1 MMKWFNGLSITQKMI
16 ALVGCLLALTLVVSA
31 YSITKMKRVAV
42 EIEAIAHDNLPLAK
56 LMTDMTVHQL
66 EGAIT
71 LERVFR
77 AAGIESSQGKQQ
89 QNQYQAQLIELVNK
103 FKQEFNQARQL
114 LESSIEHAVSPSI
127 RSYLTNLEQ
136 DFDSLG
142 REHEE
147 FEGKLNN
154 LLNEL
159 RSGRDVKLLA
169 ADADQIEQL
178 QISLDQH
185 LIDVL
190 LKIEQATEQSVLV
203 TEQEEREALWG
214 MIYLSAFAILFGL
227 ILGFAF
233 SKQIV
238 MAIDRARKLANDM
251 AEGNFSKR
259 AKVTTGDEI
268 GQLIISMNTM
278 AQSLSH
284 IVGEVIDRANTI
296 ASTVIQLASSAESN
310 KQSVQKQQANTE
322 QITSAMAQMAI
333 TITEVASSAEESS
346 AATARAQENAR
357 YSCDVLGKTESVSGQ
372 LVANAQQSQQM
383 IVELEAST
391 RQIESFVLVVES
403 ISEQTNLLALNAA
416 IEAARAGEQGRGFAV
431 VADEVRALAS
441 RSQQATHE
449 IKGLIQTL
457 VERAQSATKMIDSS
471 DRQIEESFSSITA
484 AKKQLDSINLAL
496 LELTSANTQ
505 VAAASEEQSV
515 AADEISHNM
524 TDIRDAGET
533 IMLSAQETAQ
543 ASEDLAQQAQGLK
556 LLMGRFVIS

>member
-1 MMKWFNGLSITQKMI
+1 MKWFNNLSITQKMI
-16 ALVGCLLALTLVVSA
+16 ALVGCLLALTLMVST

-89 QNQYQAQLIELVNK
+89 QNQYQAQLMELVNK
-103 FKQEFNQARQL
+103 FKQEFNQSRQL
-114 LESSIEHAVSPSI
+114 LESSIEHTISPSI
-127 RSYLTNLEQ
+127 RSYLANLEQ
-136 DFDSLG
+136 DLDSLG

-147 FEGKLNN
+147 FERKLNE

-159 RSGRDVKLLA
+159 RSGREVKLLV
-169 ADADQIEQL
+169 ADAEQIEQL
-178 QISLDQH
+178 QISLDQR
-185 LIDVL
+185 LIDIL
-190 LKIEQATEQSVLV
+190 RKIEQATEQSVLV

-214 MIYLSAFAILFGL
+214 MIYLSAFAIIFGL
-227 ILGFAF
+227 LLGFAF

-238 MAIDRARKLANDM
+238 IAIARARKLANEM
-251 AEGNFSKR
+251 AEGNFSQR

-268 GQLIISMNTM
+268 GQLVVSMNTM
-278 AQSLSH
+278 AQSISY
-284 IVGEVIDRANTI
+284 IIGEVIDRANTI
-296 ASTVIQLASSAESN
+296 ASTVTQLASSAESN

-322 QITSAMAQMAI
+322 QVTSAMTQMAS

-357 YSCDVLGKTESVSGQ
+357 YSCDILSETETVSCQ

-391 RQIESFVLVVES
+391 RQIESFVLVVEG

-543 ASEDLAQQAQGLK
+543 ASEELAQQAQGLK

>member
-1 MMKWFNGLSITQKMI
+1 MKWFNNLSITQKMI
-16 ALVGCLLALTLVVSA
+16 ALVGCLLALTLMVST

-89 QNQYQAQLIELVNK
+89 NQYQAQLMELVNK
-103 FKQEFNQARQL
+103 FKQEFNQSRQL
-114 LESSIEHAVSPSI
+114 LESSIEHAISPSI

-136 DFDSLG
+136 DLDSLG
-142 REHEE
+142 REHQE
-147 FEGKLNN
+147 FERKLND

-159 RSGRDVKLLA
+159 RSGREVKLLV
-169 ADADQIEQL
+169 ADAEQIEQL
-178 QISLDQH
+178 QISLDQR
-185 LIDVL
+185 LIDIL
-190 LKIEQATEQSVLV
+190 RKIEQATEQSVLV

-238 MAIDRARKLANDM
+238 MAIARARKLANEM

-268 GQLIISMNTM
+268 GQLITSMNTM
-278 AQSLSH
+278 AQSISY
-284 IVGEVIDRANTI
+284 IIGEVIDRANTI
-296 ASTVIQLASSAESN
+296 ASTVTQLASSAESN
-310 KQSVQKQQANTE
+310 KKSVQQQQANTE
-322 QITSAMAQMAI
+322 QVTSAMAQMAI

-357 YSCDVLGKTESVSGQ
+357 YSCDILSETETVSRQ

-391 RQIESFVLVVES
+391 RQIESFVLAVEG

-543 ASEDLAQQAQGLK
+543 ASEELAQQAQGLK

>member
-1 MMKWFNGLSITQKMI
+1 MKWFNNLSITQKMI
-16 ALVGCLLALTLVVSA
+16 ALVGCLLALMLIVSA
-31 YSITKMKRVAV
+31 YSINKMKRVAI
-42 EIEAIAHDNLPLAK
+42 EIEVIAHDNLPLTK
-56 LMTDMTVHQL
+56 LMTEMTVHQL

-89 QNQYQAQLIELVNK
+89 QNQYQAQLMELVNK
-103 FKQEFNQARQL
+103 FKQEFNQSRQL
-114 LESSIEHAVSPSI
+114 LESSIEHAISPSI

-136 DFDSLG
+136 DLDSLG
-142 REHEE
+142 REHQE
-147 FEGKLNN
+147 FERKLND

-159 RSGRDVKLLA
+159 SSGREVKLLV
-169 ADADQIEQL
+169 ADAEQIEQL
-178 QISLDQH
+178 QINLDQH
-185 LIDVL
+185 LIDIL

-203 TEQEEREALWG
+203 AEQEEREALWG
-214 MIYLSAFAILFGL
+214 MIYLSVFAIIFGL
-227 ILGFAF
+227 LLGFAF

-238 MAIDRARKLANDM
+238 IAIARARKLANEM
-251 AEGNFSKR
+251 AEGNFSQR

-268 GQLIISMNTM
+268 GQLVVSMNTM
-278 AQSLSH
+278 AQSVSH
-284 IVGEVIDRANTI
+284 IIGEVIDRANTI
-296 ASTVIQLASSAESN
+296 ASTVTQLASSAESN

-322 QITSAMAQMAI
+322 QVTSAMTQMAS

-357 YSCDVLGKTESVSGQ
+357 YSCDILSETETVSRQ

-391 RQIESFVLVVES
+391 RQIESFVLVVEG

-457 VERAQSATKMIDSS
+457 VERAQTATKMIDSS
-471 DRQIEESFSSITA
+471 DRQIEESFSSITS
-484 AKKQLDSINLAL
+484 AKNQLDSINLAL

-505 VAAASEEQSV
+505 VASASEEQSV
-515 AADEISHNM
+515 AADEISHSM
-524 TDIRDAGET
+524 AGIRDAGET
-533 IMLSAQETAQ
+533 IMLSVQETAQ
-543 ASEDLAQQAQGLK
+543 ASEELAQQAQGLK

>member
-1 MMKWFNGLSITQKMI
+1 MKWFNNLSITQKMI
-16 ALVGCLLALTLVVSA
+16 ALVGCLLALTLMVST

-89 QNQYQAQLIELVNK
+89 NQYQAQLMELVNK
-103 FKQEFNQARQL
+103 FKQEFNQSRQL
-114 LESSIEHAVSPSI
+114 LESSIEHAISPSI

-136 DFDSLG
+136 DLDSLG
-142 REHEE
+142 REHQE
-147 FEGKLNN
+147 FERKLND

-159 RSGRDVKLLA
+159 RSGREVKLLV
-169 ADADQIEQL
+169 ADAEQIEQL
-178 QISLDQH
+178 QISLDQR
-185 LIDVL
+185 LIDIL
-190 LKIEQATEQSVLV
+190 RKIEQATEQSVLV

-214 MIYLSAFAILFGL
+214 MIYLSVFAIIFGL
-227 ILGFAF
+227 LLGFAF

-238 MAIDRARKLANDM
+238 MAIARARKLANEM
-251 AEGNFSKR
+251 AEGNFSQR

-268 GQLIISMNTM
+268 GQLVVSMNTM
-278 AQSLSH
+278 AQSISY
-284 IVGEVIDRANTI
+284 IIGEVIDRANTI
-296 ASTVIQLASSAESN
+296 ASTVTQLASSAESN

-322 QITSAMAQMAI
+322 QVTSAMTQMAS

-357 YSCDVLGKTESVSGQ
+357 YSCDILSETETVSCQ

-391 RQIESFVLVVES
+391 RQIESFVLVVEG

-457 VERAQSATKMIDSS
+457 VERAQTATKMIDSS

-543 ASEDLAQQAQGLK
+543 ASEELAQQAQGLK

>member
-1 MMKWFNGLSITQKMI
+1 MKWFNNLSITQKMI
-16 ALVGCLLALTLVVSA
+16 ALVGCLLALTLMVST

-89 QNQYQAQLIELVNK
+89 NQYQAQLMELVNK
-103 FKQEFNQARQL
+103 FKQEFNQSRQL
-114 LESSIEHAVSPSI
+114 LESSIEHAISPSI

-136 DFDSLG
+136 DLDSLG
-142 REHEE
+142 REHQE
-147 FEGKLNN
+147 FERKLND

-159 RSGRDVKLLA
+159 RSGREVKLLV
-169 ADADQIEQL
+169 ADAEQIEQL
-178 QISLDQH
+178 QISLDQR
-185 LIDVL
+185 LIDIL
-190 LKIEQATEQSVLV
+190 RKIEQATEQSVLV

-238 MAIDRARKLANDM
+238 MAIARARKLANEM

-268 GQLIISMNTM
+268 GQLITSMNTM
-278 AQSLSH
+278 AQSISY
-284 IVGEVIDRANTI
+284 IIGEVIDRANTI
-296 ASTVIQLASSAESN
+296 ASTVTQLASSAESN
-310 KQSVQKQQANTE
+310 KKSVQQQQANTE
-322 QITSAMAQMAI
+322 QVTSAMAQMAI

-357 YSCDVLGKTESVSGQ
+357 YSCDILSETETVSRQ
-372 LVANAQQSQQM
+372 LVDNAQQSQQM

-391 RQIESFVLVVES
+391 RQIESFVLVVEG

-543 ASEDLAQQAQGLK
+543 ASEELAQQAQGLK

>member
-1 MMKWFNGLSITQKMI
+1 MKWFNNLSITQKMI
-16 ALVGCLLALTLVVSA
+16 ALVGCLLALTLMVST
-31 YSITKMKRVAV
+31 YSITKMKRVAI
-42 EIEAIAHDNLPLAK
+42 EIEVIAHDNLPLTK
-56 LMTDMTVHQL
+56 LMTEMTVHQL

-89 QNQYQAQLIELVNK
+89 QNQYQAQLVELVNK
-103 FKQEFNQARQL
+103 FKQEFNQSRQL
-114 LESSIEHAVSPSI
+114 LESSIEHTISPSI

-136 DFDSLG
+136 DLDSLG
-142 REHEE
+142 REHQE
-147 FEGKLNN
+147 FERKLND

-159 RSGRDVKLLA
+159 RSGREVKLLV
-169 ADADQIEQL
+169 ADAEHIEQL
-178 QISLDQH
+178 QINLDQH
-185 LIDVL
+185 LIDIL
-190 LKIEQATEQSVLV
+190 FKIEQATEQSVLV
-203 TEQEEREALWG
+203 AEQEEREALWG
-214 MIYLSAFAILFGL
+214 MIYLSVFAIIFGL
-227 ILGFAF
+227 LLGFAF

-238 MAIDRARKLANDM
+238 MAIARARKLANEM
-251 AEGNFSKR
+251 AEGNFSQR

-268 GQLIISMNTM
+268 GQLVVSMNTM
-278 AQSLSH
+278 AQSISY
-284 IVGEVIDRANTI
+284 IIGEVIDRANTI
-296 ASTVIQLASSAESN
+296 ASTVTQLASSAESN

-322 QITSAMAQMAI
+322 QVTSAMTQMAS

-357 YSCDVLGKTESVSGQ
+357 YSCDILSETETVSCQ

-391 RQIESFVLVVES
+391 RQIESFVLVVEG

-457 VERAQSATKMIDSS
+457 VERAQTATKMIDSS

-543 ASEDLAQQAQGLK
+543 ASEELAQQAQGLK

>member
-1 MMKWFNGLSITQKMI
+1 MKWFNNLSITQKMI
-16 ALVGCLLALTLVVSA
+16 ALVGCLLALTLMVST

-89 QNQYQAQLIELVNK
+89 NQYQAQLMELVNK
-103 FKQEFNQARQL
+103 FKQEFNQSRQL
-114 LESSIEHAVSPSI
+114 LESSIEHAISPSI

-136 DFDSLG
+136 DLDSLG
-142 REHEE
+142 REHQE
-147 FEGKLNN
+147 FERKLND

-159 RSGRDVKLLA
+159 RSGREVKLLV
-169 ADADQIEQL
+169 ADAEHIEQL
-178 QISLDQH
+178 QINLDQH
-185 LIDVL
+185 LIDIL
-190 LKIEQATEQSVLV
+190 FKIEQATEQSVLV
-203 TEQEEREALWG
+203 AEQEEREALWG
-214 MIYLSAFAILFGL
+214 MIYLSVFAIIFGL
-227 ILGFAF
+227 LLGFAF

-238 MAIDRARKLANDM
+238 MAIARARKLANEM
-251 AEGNFSKR
+251 AEGNFSQR

-268 GQLIISMNTM
+268 GQLVVSMNTM
-278 AQSLSH
+278 AQSISY
-284 IVGEVIDRANTI
+284 IIGEVIDRANTI
-296 ASTVIQLASSAESN
+296 ASTVTQLASSAESN

-322 QITSAMAQMAI
+322 QVTSAMTQMAS

-357 YSCDVLGKTESVSGQ
+357 YSCDILSETETVSCQ

-391 RQIESFVLVVES
+391 RQIESFVLVVEG

-431 VADEVRALAS
+431 VADEVRTLAS

-457 VERAQSATKMIDSS
+457 VERAQTATKMIDSS

-543 ASEDLAQQAQGLK
+543 ASEELAQQAQGLK

>member
-1 MMKWFNGLSITQKMI
+1 MKWFNNLSITQKMI
-16 ALVGCLLALTLVVSA
+16 ALVGCLLALTLMVST

-42 EIEAIAHDNLPLAK
+42 EIEAIAHDSLPLAK

-89 QNQYQAQLIELVNK
+89 NQYQAQLMELVNK
-103 FKQEFNQARQL
+103 FKQEFNQSRQL
-114 LESSIEHAVSPSI
+114 LESSIEHAISPSI

-136 DFDSLG
+136 DLDSLG
-142 REHEE
+142 REHQE
-147 FEGKLNN
+147 FERKLND

-159 RSGRDVKLLA
+159 RSGREVKLLV
-169 ADADQIEQL
+169 ADAEQIEQL
-178 QISLDQH
+178 QISLDQR
-185 LIDVL
+185 LIDIL
-190 LKIEQATEQSVLV
+190 RKIEQATEQSVLV

-238 MAIDRARKLANDM
+238 MAIARARKLANEM

-268 GQLIISMNTM
+268 GQLITSMNTM
-278 AQSLSH
+278 AQSISY
-284 IVGEVIDRANTI
+284 IIGEVIDRANTI
-296 ASTVIQLASSAESN
+296 ASTVTQLASSAESN

-322 QITSAMAQMAI
+322 QVTSAMTQMAS
-333 TITEVASSAEESS
+333 TIMEVASSAEESS

-357 YSCDVLGKTESVSGQ
+357 YSCDVLSETETVSCQ

-391 RQIESFVLVVES
+391 RQIESFVLVVEG

-543 ASEDLAQQAQGLK
+543 ASEELAQQAQGLK

>member
-1 MMKWFNGLSITQKMI
+1 MI
-16 ALVGCLLALTLVVSA
+16 ALVGCLLALTLMVST

-89 QNQYQAQLIELVNK
+89 NQYQAQLMELVNK
-103 FKQEFNQARQL
+103 FKQEFNQSRQL
-114 LESSIEHAVSPSI
+114 LESSIEHTISPSL
-127 RSYLTNLEQ
+127 RSYLANLEQ
-136 DFDSLG
+136 DLDSLG

-147 FEGKLNN
+147 FERKLNE

-159 RSGRDVKLLA
+159 RSGREVKLLV
-169 ADADQIEQL
+169 ADAEQIEQL
-178 QISLDQH
+178 QISLDQR
-185 LIDVL
+185 LIDIL
-190 LKIEQATEQSVLV
+190 RKIEQATEQSVLV

-238 MAIDRARKLANDM
+238 MAIARARKLANEM

-268 GQLIISMNTM
+268 GQLITSMNTM

-296 ASTVIQLASSAESN
+296 ASTVTQLASSAESN
-310 KQSVQKQQANTE
+310 KKSVQQQQANTE
-322 QITSAMAQMAI
+322 QVTSAMAQMAI

-357 YSCDVLGKTESVSGQ
+357 YSCDILSETETVSRQ

-391 RQIESFVLVVES
+391 RQIESFVLVVEG

-543 ASEDLAQQAQGLK
+543 ASEELAQQAQGLK

>member
-1 MMKWFNGLSITQKMI
+1 MRWLNNLSITKKMM
-16 ALVGCLLALTLVVSA
+16 AMVGCLLALTLMVSA
-31 YSITKMKRVAV
+31 YSIAKMQRVAV

-71 LERVFR
+71 LERLFR
-77 AAGIESSQGKQQ
+77 AAGIESGQGKQQ
-89 QNQYQAQLIELVNK
+89 QNQYQAQLMELVNK
-103 FKQEFNQARQL
+103 FKQEFHQSRQL
-114 LESSIEHAVSPSI
+114 LESSIDHAVSAEI
-127 RSYLTNLEQ
+127 RNYLINLEQ
-136 DFDSLG
+136 DLDSLG

-147 FEGKLNN
+147 FERKLND

-159 RSGRDVKLLA
+159 RSGRDVTLLVA
-169 ADADQIEQL
+169 EAEQIEQL
-178 QISLDQH
+178 QISLDQR

-190 LKIEQATEQSVLV
+190 RKIEQATEQSVLV
-203 TEQEEREALWG
+203 TEQEEHEALWG
-214 MIYLSAFAILFGL
+214 MIYLSAFAILLGL
-227 ILGFAF
+227 IIGIGF

-238 MAIDRARKLANDM
+238 KAIARARNLANAM
-251 AEGNFSKR
+251 AGGDFSQR
-259 AKVTTGDEI
+259 AQVTTNDEI
-268 GQLIISMNTM
+268 GQLITSMNTM
-278 AQSLSH
+278 AQSLSQ

-296 ASTVIQLASSAESN
+296 ASTVTQLASSAESN
-310 KQSVQKQQANTE
+310 KQSVQHQQANTE
-322 QITSAMAQMAI
+322 QVSSAMAQMAM

-346 AATARAQENAR
+346 TATARAQENAR
-357 YSCDVLGKTESVSGQ
+357 YSCDVLSKTEAVSSQ

-383 IVELEAST
+383 IVELETST
-391 RQIESFVLVVES
+391 RQIESFVLVVEG

-543 ASEDLAQQAQGLK
+543 ASEELAQQAQGLK

>member
-1 MMKWFNGLSITQKMI
+1 MKGFNNLSITQKMI
-16 ALVGCLLALTLVVSA
+16 ALVGCLLALTLMVST

-89 QNQYQAQLIELVNK
+89 NQYQAQLMELVNK
-103 FKQEFNQARQL
+103 FKQEFNQSRQL
-114 LESSIEHAVSPSI
+114 LESSIEHAISPSI
-127 RSYLTNLEQ
+127 RSYLANLEQ
-136 DFDSLG
+136 DLDSLG

-147 FEGKLNN
+147 FERKLND

-159 RSGRDVKLLA
+159 RSGREVKLLV
-169 ADADQIEQL
+169 ADAEQIEQL
-178 QISLDQH
+178 QINLDQH
-185 LIDVL
+185 LIDIL
-190 LKIEQATEQSVLV
+190 RKIEQATEQSVLV

-238 MAIDRARKLANDM
+238 MAIARARKFANEM

-268 GQLIISMNTM
+268 GQLITSMNTM

-296 ASTVIQLASSAESN
+296 ASTVTQLASSAESN
-310 KQSVQKQQANTE
+310 KKSVQQQQANTE
-322 QITSAMAQMAI
+322 QVTSAMAQMAI

-357 YSCDVLGKTESVSGQ
+357 YSCDVLGKTETVSSQ

-391 RQIESFVLVVES
+391 RQIESFVLVVEG

-543 ASEDLAQQAQGLK
+543 ASEELAQQAQGLK
-556 LLMGRFVIS
+556 LLMGRFVIL

>member
-1 MMKWFNGLSITQKMI
+1 MKWFNNLSITQKMI
-16 ALVGCLLALTLVVSA
+16 ALVGCLLALTLMVST

-89 QNQYQAQLIELVNK
+89 QNQYQAQLVELVNK
-103 FKQEFNQARQL
+103 FKQEFNQSRQL
-114 LESSIEHAVSPSI
+114 LESSIEHTISPSI

-136 DFDSLG
+136 DLDSLG
-142 REHEE
+142 REHQE
-147 FEGKLNN
+147 FERKLND

-159 RSGRDVKLLA
+159 RSGREVKLLV
-169 ADADQIEQL
+169 ADAEHIEQL
-178 QISLDQH
+178 QINLDQH
-185 LIDVL
+185 LIDIL
-190 LKIEQATEQSVLV
+190 FKIEQATEQSVLV
-203 TEQEEREALWG
+203 AEQEEREALWG
-214 MIYLSAFAILFGL
+214 MIYLSVFAIIFGL
-227 ILGFAF
+227 LLGFAF

-238 MAIDRARKLANDM
+238 MAIARARKLANEM
-251 AEGNFSKR
+251 AEGNFSQR

-268 GQLIISMNTM
+268 GQLVVSMNTM
-278 AQSLSH
+278 AQSISY
-284 IVGEVIDRANTI
+284 IIGEVIDRANTI
-296 ASTVIQLASSAESN
+296 ASTVTQLASSAESN

-322 QITSAMAQMAI
+322 QVTSAMTQMAS

-357 YSCDVLGKTESVSGQ
+357 YSCDILSETETVSCQ

-391 RQIESFVLVVES
+391 RQIESFVLVVEG

-457 VERAQSATKMIDSS
+457 VERAQTATKMIDSS

-543 ASEDLAQQAQGLK
+543 ASEELAQQAQGLK

>member
-1 MMKWFNGLSITQKMI
+1 MKWFNNLSITQKMI
-16 ALVGCLLALTLVVSA
+16 ALVGCLLALTLMVST

-89 QNQYQAQLIELVNK
+89 NQYQAQLMELVNK
-103 FKQEFNQARQL
+103 FKQEFNQSRQL
-114 LESSIEHAVSPSI
+114 LESSIEHAISPSI

-136 DFDSLG
+136 DLDSLG
-142 REHEE
+142 REHQE
-147 FEGKLNN
+147 FERKLND

-159 RSGRDVKLLA
+159 RSGREVKLLV
-169 ADADQIEQL
+169 ADAEQIEQL
-178 QISLDQH
+178 QISLDQR
-185 LIDVL
+185 LIDIL
-190 LKIEQATEQSVLV
+190 RKIEQATEQSVLV

-238 MAIDRARKLANDM
+238 MAIARARKLANEM

-268 GQLIISMNTM
+268 GQLITSMNTM
-278 AQSLSH
+278 AQSISY
-284 IVGEVIDRANTI
+284 IIGEVIDRANTI
-296 ASTVIQLASSAESN
+296 ASTVTQLASSAESN
-310 KQSVQKQQANTE
+310 KKSVQQQQANTE
-322 QITSAMAQMAI
+322 QVTSAMAQMAI
-333 TITEVASSAEESS
+333 TITEVASSAEEFS

-357 YSCDVLGKTESVSGQ
+357 YSCDILSETETVSRQ

-391 RQIESFVLVVES
+391 RQIESFVLVVEG

-543 ASEDLAQQAQGLK
+543 ASEELAQQAQGLK

>member
-1 MMKWFNGLSITQKMI
+1 MKWFNNLSITQKMI
-16 ALVGCLLALTLVVSA
+16 ALVGCLLALTLMVST

-89 QNQYQAQLIELVNK
+89 NQYQAQLMELVNK
-103 FKQEFNQARQL
+103 FKQEFNQSRQL
-114 LESSIEHAVSPSI
+114 LESSIEHAISPSI

-136 DFDSLG
+136 DLDSLG
-142 REHEE
+142 REHQE
-147 FEGKLNN
+147 FERKLND

-159 RSGRDVKLLA
+159 RSGREVKLLV
-169 ADADQIEQL
+169 ADAEQIEQL
-178 QISLDQH
+178 QISLDQR
-185 LIDVL
+185 LIDIL
-190 LKIEQATEQSVLV
+190 RKIEQATEQSVLV

-238 MAIDRARKLANDM
+238 MAIARARKLANEM

-268 GQLIISMNTM
+268 GQLITSMNTM

-296 ASTVIQLASSAESN
+296 ASTVTQLASSAESN
-310 KQSVQKQQANTE
+310 KKSVQQQQANTE
-322 QITSAMAQMAI
+322 QVTSAMAQMAI

-346 AATARAQENAR
+346 AATASAQENAR
-357 YSCDVLGKTESVSGQ
+357 YSCDILSETETVSRQ

-391 RQIESFVLVVES
+391 RQIESFVLVVEG

-457 VERAQSATKMIDSS
+457 VERAQTATKMIDSS

-543 ASEDLAQQAQGLK
+543 ASEELAQQAQGLK

>member
-1 MMKWFNGLSITQKMI
+1 MKWFNNLSITQKMI
-16 ALVGCLLALTLVVSA
+16 ALVGCLLALTLMVST

-89 QNQYQAQLIELVNK
+89 NQYQAQLMELVNK
-103 FKQEFNQARQL
+103 FKQEFNQSRQL
-114 LESSIEHAVSPSI
+114 LESSIEHAISPSI

-136 DFDSLG
+136 DLDSLG
-142 REHEE
+142 REHQE
-147 FEGKLNN
+147 FERKLND

-159 RSGRDVKLLA
+159 RSGREVKLLV
-169 ADADQIEQL
+169 ADAEQIEQL
-178 QISLDQH
+178 QISLDQR
-185 LIDVL
+185 LIDIL
-190 LKIEQATEQSVLV
+190 RKIEQATEQSVLV

-238 MAIDRARKLANDM
+238 MAIARARKLANEM

-268 GQLIISMNTM
+268 GQLITSMNTM

-296 ASTVIQLASSAESN
+296 ASTVTQLASSAESN
-310 KQSVQKQQANTE
+310 KKSVQQQQANTE
-322 QITSAMAQMAI
+322 QVTSAMAQMAI

-357 YSCDVLGKTESVSGQ
+357 YSCDILSETETVSRQ

-391 RQIESFVLVVES
+391 RQIESFVLVVEG

-457 VERAQSATKMIDSS
+457 VERAQTATKMIDSS

-543 ASEDLAQQAQGLK
+543 ASEELAQQAQGLK

>member
-1 MMKWFNGLSITQKMI
+1 MKWFNNLSITQKMI
-16 ALVGCLLALTLVVSA
+16 ALVGCLLALTLIVSA
-31 YSITKMKRVAV
+31 YSITKMKRVAI
-42 EIEAIAHDNLPLAK
+42 EIEVIAHDNLPLTK
-56 LMTDMTVHQL
+56 LMTEMTVHQL

-89 QNQYQAQLIELVNK
+89 QNQYQAQLMELVNK
-103 FKQEFNQARQL
+103 FKQEFNQSRQL
-114 LESSIEHAVSPSI
+114 LESSIEHAISPSI

-136 DFDSLG
+136 DLDSLG
-142 REHEE
+142 REHQE
-147 FEGKLNN
+147 FERKLND

-159 RSGRDVKLLA
+159 SSGREVKLLV
-169 ADADQIEQL
+169 ADAEQIEQL
-178 QISLDQH
+178 QINLDQH
-185 LIDVL
+185 LIDIL

-203 TEQEEREALWG
+203 AEQEEREALWG
-214 MIYLSAFAILFGL
+214 MIYLSVFAIIFGL
-227 ILGFAF
+227 LLGFAF

-238 MAIDRARKLANDM
+238 IAIARARKLANEM
-251 AEGNFSKR
+251 AEGNFSQR

-268 GQLIISMNTM
+268 GQLVVSMNTM
-278 AQSLSH
+278 AQSVSH
-284 IVGEVIDRANTI
+284 IIGEVIDRANTI
-296 ASTVIQLASSAESN
+296 ASTVTQLASSAESN

-322 QITSAMAQMAI
+322 QVTSAMTQMAS

-357 YSCDVLGKTESVSGQ
+357 YSCDILSETETVSRQ

-391 RQIESFVLVVES
+391 RQIESFVLVVEG

-543 ASEDLAQQAQGLK
+543 ASEELTQQAQGLK

>member
-1 MMKWFNGLSITQKMI
+1 MKWFNNLSITQKMI
-16 ALVGCLLALTLVVSA
+16 ALVGCLLALTLMVST

-89 QNQYQAQLIELVNK
+89 NQYQAQLMELVNK
-103 FKQEFNQARQL
+103 FKQEFNQSRQL
-114 LESSIEHAVSPSI
+114 LESSIEHAISPSI

-136 DFDSLG
+136 DLDSLG
-142 REHEE
+142 REHQE
-147 FEGKLNN
+147 FERKLND

-159 RSGRDVKLLA
+159 RSGREVKLLV
-169 ADADQIEQL
+169 ADAEQIEQL
-178 QISLDQH
+178 QISLDQR
-185 LIDVL
+185 LIDIL
-190 LKIEQATEQSVLV
+190 RKIEQATEQSVLV

-214 MIYLSAFAILFGL
+214 MIYLSAFAIIFGL
-227 ILGFAF
+227 LLGFAF

-238 MAIDRARKLANDM
+238 IAIARARKLANEM
-251 AEGNFSKR
+251 AEGNFSQR

-268 GQLIISMNTM
+268 GQLITSMNTM

-296 ASTVIQLASSAESN
+296 ASTVTQLASSAESN
-310 KQSVQKQQANTE
+310 KKSVQQQQANTE
-322 QITSAMAQMAI
+322 QVTSAMAQMAI

-357 YSCDVLGKTESVSGQ
+357 YSCDILSETETVSRQ

-391 RQIESFVLVVES
+391 RQIESFVLVVEG

-431 VADEVRALAS
+431 VADEVRGLAS

-543 ASEDLAQQAQGLK
+543 ASEELAQQAQGLK

>member
-1 MMKWFNGLSITQKMI
+1 MI
-16 ALVGCLLALTLVVSA
+16 ALVGCLLALTLMVST

-89 QNQYQAQLIELVNK
+89 QNQYQAQLMELVNK
-103 FKQEFNQARQL
+103 FKQEFNQSRQL
-114 LESSIEHAVSPSI
+114 LESSIEHTISPSI
-127 RSYLTNLEQ
+127 RSYLANLEQ
-136 DFDSLG
+136 DLDSLG

-147 FEGKLNN
+147 FERKLNE

-159 RSGRDVKLLA
+159 RSGREVKLLV
-169 ADADQIEQL
+169 ADAEQIEQL
-178 QISLDQH
+178 QINLDQH
-185 LIDVL
+185 LIDIL

-203 TEQEEREALWG
+203 AEQEEREALWG
-214 MIYLSAFAILFGL
+214 MIYLSVFAIIFGL
-227 ILGFAF
+227 LLGFAF

-238 MAIDRARKLANDM
+238 IAIARARKLANEM
-251 AEGNFSKR
+251 AEGNFSQR

-268 GQLIISMNTM
+268 GQLVVSMNTM
-278 AQSLSH
+278 AQSVSH
-284 IVGEVIDRANTI
+284 IIGEVIDRANTI
-296 ASTVIQLASSAESN
+296 ASTVTQLASSAESN

-322 QITSAMAQMAI
+322 QVTSAMTQMAS

-357 YSCDVLGKTESVSGQ
+357 YSCDILSETETVSRQ

-391 RQIESFVLVVES
+391 RQIESFVLVVEG

-457 VERAQSATKMIDSS
+457 VERAQTATKMIDSS
-471 DRQIEESFSSITA
+471 DRQIEESFSSITS
-484 AKKQLDSINLAL
+484 AKNQLDSINLAL

-505 VAAASEEQSV
+505 VASASEEQSV
-515 AADEISHNM
+515 AADEISHSM
-524 TDIRDAGET
+524 AGIRDAGET
-533 IMLSAQETAQ
+533 IMLSVQETAQ
-543 ASEDLAQQAQGLK
+543 ASEELAQQAQGLK

>member
-1 MMKWFNGLSITQKMI
+1 MKWFNNLSITQKMI
-16 ALVGCLLALTLVVSA
+16 ALVGCLLALTLMVST

-89 QNQYQAQLIELVNK
+89 NQYQAQLMELVNK
-103 FKQEFNQARQL
+103 FKQEFNQSRQL
-114 LESSIEHAVSPSI
+114 LESSIEHAISPSI

-136 DFDSLG
+136 DLDSLG
-142 REHEE
+142 REHQE
-147 FEGKLNN
+147 FERKLND

-159 RSGRDVKLLA
+159 SSGREVKLLV
-169 ADADQIEQL
+169 ADAEHIEQL
-178 QISLDQH
+178 QINLDQH
-185 LIDVL
+185 LIDIL
-190 LKIEQATEQSVLV
+190 FKIEQATEQSVLV
-203 TEQEEREALWG
+203 AEQEEREALWG
-214 MIYLSAFAILFGL
+214 MIYLSVFAIIFGL
-227 ILGFAF
+227 LLGFAF

-238 MAIDRARKLANDM
+238 IAIARARKLANEM
-251 AEGNFSKR
+251 AEGNFSQR

-268 GQLIISMNTM
+268 GQLITSMNTM

-296 ASTVIQLASSAESN
+296 ASTVTQLASSAESN

-322 QITSAMAQMAI
+322 QVTSAMTQMAS

-357 YSCDVLGKTESVSGQ
+357 YSCDILSETETVSCQ

-391 RQIESFVLVVES
+391 RQIESFVLVVEG

-515 AADEISHNM
+515 VADEISHNM

-543 ASEDLAQQAQGLK
+543 ASEELAQQAQGLK

>member
-1 MMKWFNGLSITQKMI
+1 MKWFNNLSITQKMI
-16 ALVGCLLALTLVVSA
+16 ALVGCLLALTLMVST

-89 QNQYQAQLIELVNK
+89 NQYQAQLMELVNK
-103 FKQEFNQARQL
+103 FKQEFNQSRQL
-114 LESSIEHAVSPSI
+114 LESSIEHAISPSI

-136 DFDSLG
+136 DLDSLG
-142 REHEE
+142 REHQE
-147 FEGKLNN
+147 FERKLND

-159 RSGRDVKLLA
+159 RSGREVKLLV
-169 ADADQIEQL
+169 ADAEQIEQL
-178 QISLDQH
+178 QISLDQR
-185 LIDVL
+185 LIDIL
-190 LKIEQATEQSVLV
+190 RKIEQATEQSVLV

-214 MIYLSAFAILFGL
+214 MIYLSAFAIIFGL
-227 ILGFAF
+227 LLGFAF

-238 MAIDRARKLANDM
+238 IAIARARKLANEM
-251 AEGNFSKR
+251 AEGNFSQR

-268 GQLIISMNTM
+268 GQLITSMNTM

-296 ASTVIQLASSAESN
+296 ASTVTQLASSAESN
-310 KQSVQKQQANTE
+310 KKSVQQQQANTE
-322 QITSAMAQMAI
+322 QVTSAMAQMAI

-357 YSCDVLGKTESVSGQ
+357 YSCDILSETETVSRQ

-391 RQIESFVLVVES
+391 RQIESFVLVVEG

-543 ASEDLAQQAQGLK
+543 ASEELAQQAQGLK

>member
-1 MMKWFNGLSITQKMI
+1 MI
-16 ALVGCLLALTLVVSA
+16 ALVGCLLALTLMVST

-89 QNQYQAQLIELVNK
+89 NQYQAQLMELVNK
-103 FKQEFNQARQL
+103 FKQEFNQSRQL
-114 LESSIEHAVSPSI
+114 LESSIEHAISPSI

-136 DFDSLG
+136 DLDSLG
-142 REHEE
+142 REHQE
-147 FEGKLNN
+147 FERKLND

-159 RSGRDVKLLA
+159 RSGREVKLLV
-169 ADADQIEQL
+169 ADAEQIEQL
-178 QISLDQH
+178 QISLDQR
-185 LIDVL
+185 LIDIL
-190 LKIEQATEQSVLV
+190 RKIEQATEQSVLV

-238 MAIDRARKLANDM
+238 MAIARARKLANEM

-268 GQLIISMNTM
+268 GQLITSMNTM
-278 AQSLSH
+278 AQSISY
-284 IVGEVIDRANTI
+284 IIGEVIDRANTI
-296 ASTVIQLASSAESN
+296 ASTVTQLASSAESN
-310 KQSVQKQQANTE
+310 KKSVQQQQANTE
-322 QITSAMAQMAI
+322 QVTSAMAQMAI

-357 YSCDVLGKTESVSGQ
+357 YSCDILSETETVSRQ

-391 RQIESFVLVVES
+391 RQIESFVLVVEG

-543 ASEDLAQQAQGLK
+543 ASEELAQQAQGLK

>member
-1 MMKWFNGLSITQKMI
+1 MKWFNNLSITQKMI
-16 ALVGCLLALTLVVSA
+16 ALVGCLLALTLMVST

-89 QNQYQAQLIELVNK
+89 NQYQAQLMELVNK
-103 FKQEFNQARQL
+103 FKQEFNQSRQL
-114 LESSIEHAVSPSI
+114 LESSIEHAISPSI

-136 DFDSLG
+136 DLDSLG
-142 REHEE
+142 REHQE
-147 FEGKLNN
+147 FERKLND

-159 RSGRDVKLLA
+159 RSGREVKLLV
-169 ADADQIEQL
+169 ADAEQIEQL
-178 QISLDQH
+178 QISLDQR
-185 LIDVL
+185 LIDIL
-190 LKIEQATEQSVLV
+190 RKIEQATEQSVLV

-238 MAIDRARKLANDM
+238 MAIARARKLANEM

-268 GQLIISMNTM
+268 GQLITSMNTM
-278 AQSLSH
+278 AQSISY
-284 IVGEVIDRANTI
+284 IIGEVIDRANTI
-296 ASTVIQLASSAESN
+296 ASTVTQLASSAESN
-310 KQSVQKQQANTE
+310 KKSVQQQQANTE
-322 QITSAMAQMAI
+322 QVTSAMAQMAI

-357 YSCDVLGKTESVSGQ
+357 YSCDILSETETVSRQ

-391 RQIESFVLVVES
+391 RQIESFVLIVEG

-543 ASEDLAQQAQGLK
+543 ASEELAQQAQGLK